1 MSFKLPTAIQ
11 HFIGD
16 AVLKADDI
24 GESPCDVYS
33 FQRGNDRF
41 FLKYCPVILAPTTYS
56 VLREARVLSWLTGRL
71 NVPEVVMVDHN
82 DGGEYMITRCVP
94 GEPLQARIN
103 DPASI
108 TALFHDAL
116 RQVQAVSVDDCP
128 FDSSIEVRLR
138 ELEYLLIHGLGDINL
153 DLLQWPHLNT
163 GQKLLAHL
171 KSKVLSESRVFSH
184 GDLCD
189 ANVFVD
195 AQGNLHFIDLGRGG
209 IADRWLD
216 IAFVHRNLRKKVSEK
231 TADEFL
237 QGLDEPDN
245 SAKREYFEQLD
256 EFF

>member
-71 NVPEVVMVDHN
+71 NVPEVVMIDHN
-82 DGGEYMITRCVP
+82 AEGEYMITRCVP
-94 GEPLQARIN
+94 GEPLQTRIH
-103 DPASI
+103 DPASMM
-108 TALFHDAL
+108 ALFREAI
-116 RQVQAVSVDDCP
+116 RQLQAVPVGDCP
-128 FDSSIEVRLR
+128 FDSSVEVRLQ
-138 ELEYLLIHGLGDINL
+138 ELDYLLAHDLGEINL

-163 GQKLLAHL
+163 PKKLLAHL
-171 KSKVLSESRVFSH
+171 KATLPSESGVFSH

-195 AQGNLHFIDLGRGG
+195 AQDNLHFIDLGRGG

-216 IAFVHRNLRKKVSEK
+216 IAFIHRNLRKKVSKK
-231 TADEFL
+231 TADAFL
-237 QGLDEPDN
+237 QGLGEPDN